1 MLEQKYNNLHRT
13 SVKMADVFL
22 CYGAEMLLFLYP
34 FLGGEKHGKP
44 YSGNYRRNR
53 W

>member
-1 MLEQKYNNLHRT
+1 
-13 SVKMADVFL
+13 MAGVFL

-34 FLGGEKHGKP
+34 FLGGGEKHGKP